1 MRPAPGRYNGFAEL
15 GHAPGERGRHFTP
28 VLLIVMSVAI
38 IFYMSDYLRYNFGNW
53 WLFVGFG
60 GALVLWAISY
70 GDAAAWR

>member
-15 GHAPGERGRHFTP
+15 GHAPGER
-28 VLLIVMSVAI
+28 LSVAI

-53 WLFVGFG
+53 WLVLGFG
-60 GALVLWAISY
+60 GALVLWAIGY